1 MTVGG
6 KSGPVQAATR
16 EDRRGRDHAPDYSL
30 DDQVGFLLRQASQRH
45 TTIFANAMLEGL
57 TPTRFAALA
66 RLHEMGALSQN
77 ELGRQTAMD
86 VATTKGVVDRLCD
99 RGLTA
104 TRPDPSDGRRHLVE
118 LTDEGRAVVRAA
130 EALAR
135 EITSETLAPLKAQ
148 EAETLI
154 RLLRKIS

>member
-6 KSGPVQAATR
+6 KSGPSPLAAR
-16 EDRRGRDHAPDYSL
+16 EKRRGADDAQDYCL

-66 RLHEMGALSQN
+66 RLHEMGPLSQN

-86 VATTKGVVDRLCD
+86 VATIKGVVDRLCA

-104 TRPDPSDGRRHLVE
+104 TRPDPSDGRRHLVD
-118 LTDEGRAVVRAA
+118 LTDAGRAAVQAA
-130 EALAR
+130 EALASD
-135 EITSETLAPLKAQ
+135 ISTETLAPLKPQ

>member
-1 MTVGG
+1 MTVEG
-6 KSGPVQAATR
+6 KSGPSQAATR
-16 EDRRGRDHAPDYSL
+16 GERRSRADAPDYSL

-45 TTIFANAMLEGL
+45 TTIFGNAMLQGL

-66 RLHEMGALSQN
+66 RLHEMGPLSQN

-86 VATTKGVVDRLCD
+86 VATIKGVVDRLCD

-104 TRPDPSDGRRHLVE
+104 TRPDPSDGRRHLVD
-118 LTDEGRAVVRAA
+118 LTDEGRSVVLAA
-130 EALAR
+130 EALAL
-135 EITSETLAPLKAQ
+135 EISSETLAPLKPQ